1 MNKRLAGVEA
11 NILKNVISSDKS
23 PLKEYFWF
31 TRHVFLPGT
40 VEVSE
45 SDARDYPRIQSST
58 ILDCF
63 NLKVAFSNK
72 IIVQREKTYLEDRA
86 DLKLRP
92 GEILGGKYRILN
104 VIGKTGFSRVYSA
117 TDILQK
123 TDVCLKII
131 DGNKTYFD
139 QSIEEVKMIRM
150 ISKNCDLEKKN
161 LLKMIDYFYCREHL
175 VIVTELL
182 SQNLYDYQQNIR
194 EKGLEP
200 YFTKER
206 IRGIAYQV
214 LVALQELHN
223 LNVIHCD
230 LKPENILF
238 QSIKD
243 CKVKLI
249 DFGSCSFIHDE
260 PAFYMQTRPYR
271 APELLLGCQYDEK
284 IDIWSLGCVLAELFL
299 GVGLF
304 ECKSVSGILAKM
316 MAVFGSFP
324 EWMIKTGK
332 LVKKFMTRDLLPFH
346 EVKDERNNYENDV
359 GFGKRQ
365 ESRLEILVPKR
376 IDLIGYFPKDD
387 ELFVDFIFKLLEVDS
402 LKR

>member
-1 MNKRLAGVEA
+1 M
-11 NILKNVISSDKS
+11 
-23 PLKEYFWF
+23 Y
-31 TRHVFLPGT
+31 LPGN
-40 VEVSE
+40 VEVNE
-45 SDARDYPRIQSST
+45 SDAKDYPRIQNST

-63 NLKVAFSNK
+63 NLKVNLKLLK

-86 DLKLRP
+86 DLKLKP
-92 GEILGGKYRILN
+92 GEIFGGKYKIQGVLGR
-104 VIGKTGFSRVYSA
+104 TGFSRVYSA
-117 TDILQK
+117 IDILQK
-123 TDVCLKII
+123 QEVCLKII

-150 ISKNCDLEKKN
+150 ISKNCELDKKN
-161 LLKMIDYFYCREHL
+161 LLKMFDFFYCREHL

-182 SQNLYDYQQNIR
+182 SKNLYDYQMNIR

-200 YFTKER
+200 YFTRDR
-206 IRGIAYQV
+206 IRLIAHQV
-214 LVALQELHN
+214 LTGLVELHN

-238 QSIKD
+238 QSVKD

-284 IDIWSLGCVLAELFL
+284 IDIWSFGCVLVELYL
-299 GVGLF
+299 GIGLF
-304 ECKSVSGILAKM
+304 ECKSVPGILAKI
-316 MAVFGSFP
+316 MAVFGAFP

-346 EVKDERNNYENDV
+346 EAKEARNSYGADE
-359 GFGKRQ
+359 GFGRKN
-365 ESRLEILVPKR
+365 ESHLEILVPKK
-376 IDLIGYFPKDD
+376 IDLLSYFPQDD
-387 ELFVDFIFKLLEVDS
+387 QMFVDFMLKMLEVDP
-402 LKR
+402 LKRYACPNLGSLLKRLSTILS